1 MDKNKILAE
10 VNGKKITG
18 EDYNIF
24 INSINPKLREHLVNS
39 DQNKEVIEELI
50 HHELIYQD
58 AIENGKDKEEE
69 FQKVLDQ
76 AKKSLLLNYT
86 LGKLLSNIEVTE
98 KEIEDFYN
106 NHKEHFTKDQT
117 VRASHILVDDLKK
130 AEEIYNRIKDG
141 ADFSKEAKNNSTCPS
156 KENGGDLG
164 IFSRGQM
171 VKEFEDACF
180 NMEVGEVSKPV
191 KTQFGYHIIKLVEKN
206 KAQEMTLEESR
217 DHIIE
222 DIRRQKEQEIYKD
235 KISLL
240 REKSQIKYID

>member
-58 AIENGKDKEEE
+58 AIENGKD
-69 FQKVLDQ
+69 
-76 AKKSLLLNYT
+76 
-86 LGKLLSNIEVTE
+86 
-98 KEIEDFYN
+98 
-106 NHKEHFTKDQT
+106 
-117 VRASHILVDDLKK
+117 
-130 AEEIYNRIKDG
+130 
-141 ADFSKEAKNNSTCPS
+141 
-156 KENGGDLG
+156 LG
-164 IFSRGQM
+164 IFSKGQM

-222 DIRRQKEQEIYKD
+222 HIRRQKEQEIYKD
-235 KISLL
+235 KISSL
-240 REKSQIKYID
+240 REKSQIKYMD

>member
-24 INSINPKLREHLVNS
+24 INSINPKLREHLANS

-117 VRASHILVDDLKK
+117 VRASHILVDDQKK

-141 ADFSKEAKNNSTCPS
+141 ADFS
-156 KENGGDLG
+156 
-164 IFSRGQM
+164 
-171 VKEFEDACF
+171 
-180 NMEVGEVSKPV
+180 
-191 KTQFGYHIIKLVEKN
+191 
-206 KAQEMTLEESR
+206 
-217 DHIIE
+217 
-222 DIRRQKEQEIYKD
+222 
-235 KISLL
+235 
-240 REKSQIKYID
+240 

>member
-98 KEIEDFYN
+98 KEIENFYN
-106 NHKEHFTKDQT
+106 NHN
-117 VRASHILVDDLKK
+117 DLKK
-130 AEEIYNRIKDG
+130 AAEIYNRIKDG
-141 ADFSKEAKNNSTCPS
+141 ADFSQEAKNNSTCPS

-164 IFSRGQM
+164 IFSKGQM

-235 KISLL
+235 KISSL
-240 REKSQIKYID
+240 REKSQIKYMD